1 MRSTRALPRRG
12 DRAMAQWIY
21 RIVPTRSEMVSAPT
35 DEESAVVEEHFGYLQ
50 ALKGAGI
57 LILAGR
63 TQENSQSWGITIF
76 EAPDEASA
84 RAVMETDPA
93 VAAGV
98 MSATLYPYAVAVARN
113 GLAD

>member
-1 MRSTRALPRRG
+1 
-12 DRAMAQWIY
+12 MAQWIY
-21 RIVPTRSEMVSAPT
+21 RIVPTRPEMVAAAT
-35 DEESAVVEEHFGYLQ
+35 DEEEAVVEEHFGYLQ
-50 ALKGAGI
+50 ALKAAGI

-63 TQENSQSWGITIF
+63 TQEDRATWGITIF
-76 EAPDEASA
+76 EAPDEPSA

-98 MSATLYPYAVAVARN
+98 MSATLYPYAVAVSRD

>member
-1 MRSTRALPRRG
+1 
-12 DRAMAQWIY
+12 MAQWIY
-21 RIVPTRSEMVSAPT
+21 RIVPTRPEMVGDAT
-35 DEESAVVEEHFGYLQ
+35 DEENSIIDEHFGYLQ
-50 ALKGAGI
+50 ALKAAGI

-63 TQENSQSWGITIF
+63 TQVEEGTFGITIF
-76 EAPDEASA
+76 EAPDEVSA

-98 MSATLYPYAVAVARN
+98 MSATLYPYAVAVSRD

>member
-1 MRSTRALPRRG
+1 
-12 DRAMAQWIY
+12 
-21 RIVPTRSEMVSAPT
+21 MVSAAT
-35 DEESAVVEEHFGYLQ
+35 DEESAVVAEHFGYLQ
-50 ALKGAGI
+50 ALKAAGI

-63 TQENSQSWGITIF
+63 TQEDLGTWGITIF
-76 EAPDEASA
+76 EAPDEITA

-98 MSATLYPYAVAVARN
+98 MSATLYPYAVAVSRD